1 MDNEILPEDSL
12 ATKEITV
19 LEGMNKMLESNTD
32 AVELAKIDTPVEAV
46 EKKLSDFI
54 TDAFKATNRDFAFN
68 EQLKDELLRRMPN
81 MTDNQFIALYSNNAV
96 NINDR
101 VSKLIA
107 PTISMMQA
115 KQQAEIAAA
124 KAQAQ
129 NQIIVA
135 PNAQGGSTINALD
148 PTVPSDALAGMDQ
161 FTKLLS
167 ALGASQAVDNLP
179 NVDNQPQS

>member
-1 MDNEILPEDSL
+1 MDNIVLPEDNL
-12 ATKEITV
+12 ATQEINV

-54 TDAFKATNRDFAFN
+54 TDAFKATNRDFEFN
-68 EQLKDELLRRMPN
+68 ERLKGELLRRMPN
-81 MTDNQFIALYSNNAV
+81 MTDNQFIALFSNNAV

-124 KAQAQ
+124 KQQAQ

-135 PNAQGGSTINALD
+135 PNAQSGTGINALD
-148 PTVPSDALAGMDQ
+148 PSVPSDALAGMDQ

-167 ALGASQAVDNLP
+167 AIGASQVVDNNP
-179 NVDNQPQS
+179 DTEGQQ